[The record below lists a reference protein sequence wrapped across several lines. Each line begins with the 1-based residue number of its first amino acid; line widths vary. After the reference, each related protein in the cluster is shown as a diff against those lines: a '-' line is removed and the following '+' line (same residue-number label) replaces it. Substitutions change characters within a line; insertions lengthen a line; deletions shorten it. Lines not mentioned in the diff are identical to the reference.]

1 MCSNQTVQQENKAF
15 IEYSNDL
22 ISFINS
28 SALL

>member
-15 IEYSNDL
+15 TEYNNNL
-22 ISFINS
+22 ISFINL